1 MDDRP
6 KQEAWLELGDKEMAL
21 GELDS
26 AIHYYNQALKQD
38 LEDPRINFKLAEVY
52 DRKSESAGKAYCVL
66 AMNALRRGLK
76 TDPRNEA
83 AHGKLM
89 ALALKTGT
97 LDALAR
103 EYRDKLSAAPDDA
116 FYAGQLKR
124 TYIFSM
130 LDNNTG
136 VRPAGYKPAAFIKYF
151 FDLLILPAGVIGIML
166 NNFGPRFKPAFAL
179 GISFFFFYCLY
190 RITILILARR
200 K

>member
-1 MDDRP
+1 MNEGP
-6 KQEAWLELGDKEMAL
+6 KPEHWLESGDKEMAL
-21 GELDS
+21 GELDE
-26 AIHYYNQALKQD
+26 AIHCYNQALKQN
-38 LEDPRINFKLAEVY
+38 LEDPRINFKLAEAY
-52 DRKSESAGKAYCVL
+52 DRKSEKADKAYRVL

-103 EYRDKLSAAPDDA
+103 EYRDKLAADPDDG

-124 TYIFSM
+124 TYLFSM
-130 LDNNTG
+130 LDNSAG

-179 GISFFFFYCLY
+179 GISFFFFYCFY
-190 RITILILARR
+190 RVTILILARR
-200 K
+200 R